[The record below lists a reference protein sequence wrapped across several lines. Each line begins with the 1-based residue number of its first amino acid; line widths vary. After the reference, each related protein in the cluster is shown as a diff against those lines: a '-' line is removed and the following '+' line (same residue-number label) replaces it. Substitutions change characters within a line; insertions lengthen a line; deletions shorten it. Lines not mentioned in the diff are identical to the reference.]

1 MKDKRFS
8 KLFEDIRVETKEN
21 MKTLDKITV

>member
-8 KLFEDIRVETKEN
+8 KLFEDIHVETKEN